1 MRSIGEGE
9 RSATRTVE
17 GAVCRRVATVGFWD
31 GYARWYKLWLDH
43 SSYHAPIIEFLKQTV
58 EPGWKV
64 LDIGAGSGVLSLP
77 LVDMG
82 CQVTAVEPSIQMR
95 RLFFKEMFRRGTDAI
110 EVDEKRWEDIPMA
123 ELSGYNLVLAC
134 NTLHLTSMGFD
145 GALEKVFAAGPDN
158 VLVVTEHVPGA
169 VVRFA
174 YPSYTLARAKTYDAD
189 SSYGYHSLE
198 EVLEHHRFK
207 KGSDLVRNDEMAII
221 DRITVKDG
229 HFWIREP
236 ARVGMYWLRR
246 RLNGHCWRMQ

>member
-9 RSATRTVE
+9 KSASRTVE
-17 GAVCRRVATVGFWD
+17 SAVCRRVATVGFWD

-77 LVDMG
+77 LCRHGVSRSR
-82 CQVTAVEPSIQMR
+82 PSSLPSSMR
-95 RLFFKEMFRRGTDAI
+95 RLLFEEMFRRGMDAI
-110 EVDEKRWEDIPMA
+110 EVDERRWEDISIA
-123 ELSGYNLVLAC
+123 ELRGYDLVLAC

-145 GALEKVFAAGPDN
+145 GALEKVFAADPDN

-174 YPSYTLARAKTYDAD
+174 YPFAHA
-189 SSYGYHSLE
+189 G
-198 EVLEHHRFK
+198 
-207 KGSDLVRNDEMAII
+207 
-221 DRITVKDG
+221 
-229 HFWIREP
+229 
-236 ARVGMYWLRR
+236 LRKNLR
-246 RLNGHCWRMQ
+246 